1 MREGDLMPK
10 NKPLKTSEVT
20 HIEERL
26 VDGDEAGM
34 TLEIARKYAR
44 VLDMTD
50 SGRDIKPLATGL
62 FEAMDRWKALTG
74 GNDKSTPDAEIG
86 KRLESMRKKMAKNG
100 E

>member
-1 MREGDLMPK
+1 MPK
-10 NKPLKTSEVT
+10 NKALETSNPRS
-20 HIEERL
+20 IEKAW

-34 TLEIARKYAR
+34 VFAVVQKYAR

-50 SGRDIKPLATGL
+50 SGRDIKPLATGM

-74 GNDKSTPDAEIG
+74 GTDDATADADIA
-86 KRLESMRKKMAKNG
+86 KRFEAMRRKMAADG